1 VQQEH
6 PSPHASHARRGPLKG
21 GRPAAGGGRLLGV
34 APERLDRW
42 LDGVAARHGRFT
54 DVRVDGGGVT
64 VTCADTTTLTL
75 TAPYGWTPG
84 AAPLTAF
91 GAAVRVP
98 HRTAVLLVR
107 RGRWA
112 VGVFDGTQL
121 VVSKVDS
128 RQVQGRTAAG
138 GWSQQRFA
146 RRRGNQT
153 DAVVGST
160 ADTAARVLLPHA
172 GTTEALATGG
182 DRGLVAE
189 VLADPRLRPL
199 AELPRLEPLAVGEP
213 TKAVLL
219 ETPAQFRAVR
229 VHIVEPADRG

>member
-1 VQQEH
+1 V
-6 PSPHASHARRGPLKG
+6 PAP
-21 GRPAAGGGRLLGV
+21 RPAAGGGRLLGV

-42 LDGVAARHGRFT
+42 LDGVAARHGPFT
-54 DVRVDGGGVT
+54 DVRVDDGGVT

-112 VGVFDGTQL
+112 VGVFDGTHL

-138 GWSQQRFA
+138 GWSQQRFS

-172 GTTEALATGG
+172 ETTEALATGG

-199 AELPRLEPLAVGEP
+199 AELPRLEPLVVGEP

-229 VHIVEPADRG
+229 VHIVEPADRR

>member
-1 VQQEH
+1 V
-6 PSPHASHARRGPLKG
+6 
-21 GRPAAGGGRLLGV
+21 LGV

-42 LDGVAARHGRFT
+42 LDGVAERHGRFA
-54 DVRVDGGGVT
+54 DVGVDDDGAVH
-64 VTCADTTTLTL
+64 VRCEDTTTLTL

-91 GAAVRVP
+91 SAAVKAPR
-98 HRTAVLLVR
+98 RTAVLLVR

-112 VGVFDGTQL
+112 VGVFAGAEL

-153 DAVVGST
+153 DAVVSSA

-172 GTTEALATGG
+172 PTLEALATGG

-199 AELPRLEPLAVGEP
+199 EGLPRLGPLDLGEP

-219 ETPAQFRAVR
+219 EAPGQFRAVR
-229 VHIVEPADRG
+229 VHIVEPGDRT

>member
-1 VQQEH
+1 V
-6 PSPHASHARRGPLKG
+6 
-21 GRPAAGGGRLLGV
+21 LGV

-42 LDGVAARHGRFT
+42 LDGVVSRHGAFT
-54 DVRVDGGGVT
+54 EVRVDGDT
-64 VTCADTTTLTL
+64 VAVICADTTTLTL
-75 TAPYGWTPG
+75 TAPSGWTPG
-84 AAPLTAF
+84 GAPLTALS
-91 GAAVRVP
+91 AAAKAPR
-98 HRTAVLLVR
+98 RTAVLLVR

-112 VGVFDGTQL
+112 VGVFAGPEL
-121 VVSKVDS
+121 VVSKVDA

-153 DAVVGST
+153 DAVVT
-160 ADTAARVLLPHA
+160 HAADTAARVLLPHA
-172 GTTEALATGG
+172 ATLDALATGG

-189 VLADPRLRPL
+189 VLADPRLRAL
-199 AELPRLEPLAVGEP
+199 EVLPRLGPLDVGEP

-229 VHIVEPADRG
+229 VHIVEPGDRG

>member
-1 VQQEH
+1 VIA
-6 PSPHASHARRGPLKG
+6 P
-21 GRPAAGGGRLLGV
+21 RPAAGGGRVLGV

-42 LDGVAARHGRFT
+42 LDGVAARHGRFA
-54 DVRVDGGGVT
+54 DVGVDDDGAVH
-64 VTCADTTTLTL
+64 VQCEDTTTLTL

-84 AAPLTAF
+84 AAPLSAF
-91 GAAVRVP
+91 GVAATAPR
-98 HRTAVLLVR
+98 RTAVLLVR

-112 VGVFDGTQL
+112 VGVFTGAEL

-153 DAVVGST
+153 DAVVSSA
-160 ADTAARVLLPHA
+160 ADTAVRVLLPHA
-172 GTTEALATGG
+172 PTLDALATGG

-189 VLADPRLRPL
+189 VLGDPRLRAL
-199 AELPRLEPLAVGEP
+199 EVLPRLGPLDVGEP

-219 ETPAQFRAVR
+219 ETPGQFRAVR
-229 VHIVEPADRG
+229 VHIVEPGDRT

>member
-1 VQQEH
+1 M
-6 PSPHASHARRGPLKG
+6 
-21 GRPAAGGGRLLGV
+21 LGI

-42 LDGVAARHGRFT
+42 LDGVAARHGRFA
-54 DVRVDGGGVT
+54 DVGVDDDGAVH
-64 VTCADTTTLTL
+64 VRCEDTTTLTL

-84 AAPLTAF
+84 AASLSAF
-91 GAAVRVP
+91 GVAARIP
-98 HRTAVLLVR
+98 RRTAVLLVR

-112 VGVFDGTQL
+112 VGVFTGAEL
-121 VVSKVDS
+121 VASKVDS

-146 RRRGNQT
+146 RRRGHQT
-153 DAVVGST
+153 DAVVSSA

-172 GTTEALATGG
+172 QTLDALAGGG

-189 VLADPRLRPL
+189 VLGDPRLRAL
-199 AELPRLEPLAVGEP
+199 EALPRLGPLDVGEP

-219 ETPAQFRAVR
+219 ETPGRFRAVR
-229 VHIVEPADRG
+229 VHIVEPGDRT